1 MKHILFYLSI
11 ILLFSSCV
19 SKEEKLEKQRVIET
33 QIKQKQ
39 EDEKKQKFEQSLN
52 EILFLIKSSNI
63 NYLNSKYINQNFGIY
78 KVFIDDVSEKLN
90 YTFSRNIEIIDNFI
104 EDITFLYEDIT
115 FNCSS
120 QNDSLYGWSKDGVFV
135 SSVFKNISNKLQIDN
150 NIKEILNGS
159 KRVII
164 TNNIVFYLSYID
176 NSWYITLIDEASFDC
191 IYEDIQ

>member
-19 SKEEKLEKQRVIET
+19 SKVEKLEKQRVIET

-39 EDEKKQKFEQSLN
+39 EDEKNQKFEQSLN

-63 NYLNSKYINQNFGIY
+63 DTLNSKYINQNFGIY
-78 KVFIDDVSEKLN
+78 KVFIDDTSEKLN
-90 YTFSRNIEIIDNFI
+90 YSFSRNIDKIDNFI
-104 EDITFLYEDIT
+104 ENTAFLYEDIT

-120 QNDSLYGWSKDGVFV
+120 QNDSFFGWSKDGVFV
-135 SSVFKNISNKLQIDN
+135 SSVFQNISNKLPLEN
-150 NIKEILNGS
+150 KIKEILNSS